1 MPVEDMILPSRSR
14 RAIAEE
20 VGAYRWSSCGGSE
33 ISALEKQPHRMSS
46 RSCIVDGLESEPY
59 VRSVLSLEQRY
70 PLDL

>member
-1 MPVEDMILPSRSR
+1 
-14 RAIAEE
+14 